1 MNTERE
7 VQNLEERKFGLTA
20 FLHVKKGQSLP
31 DCPFQLKVKDR
42 TNVDVILGDE
52 SAIKNV

>member
-1 MNTERE
+1 MNTERDDLNMGHKKCE
-7 VQNLEERKFGLTA
+7 LNA

-52 SAIKNV
+52 SATKKV

>member
-1 MNTERE
+1 MNTERDDLNMGHKKCE
-7 VQNLEERKFGLTA
+7 LNA
-20 FLHVKKGQSLP
+20 FLHVKNGQSLP

-52 SAIKNV
+52 SATKKV

>member
-7 VQNLEERKFGLTA
+7 VQNPEKKELGLTA

-42 TNVDVILGDE
+42 TNVDVILGDG
-52 SAIKNV
+52 SATKKV